1 MPTLLL
7 SGDVMTA
14 RGVDQIL
21 VHPVDPELHEGYL
34 TCTGSSRQLEFAKN
48 GRQSA
53 QDHRLEETAR

>member
-1 MPTLLL
+1 
-7 SGDVMTA
+7 MTA